1 MKIREIIL
9 TFVVLL
15 HQNLRSEAFD
25 GPNIN
30 FTKLEEAKSIKPNQ
44 FDEFK
49 NQERILITDIINKI
63 GNPVSL
69 GDIGKFGMCF
79 IYKAGKNSSYLLQV
93 KGISNKIEKRISP
106 DSYDFE
112 VISIMQWSLETQSF
126 EEARVIWK
134 KEETPQK
141 TKK

>member
-25 GPNIN
+25 GPDIN

-69 GDIGKFGMCF
+69 GDISKFGMCF
-79 IYKAGKNSSYLLQV
+79 IYKACLLYTSPSPRDQRGSRMPSS
-93 KGISNKIEKRISP
+93 
-106 DSYDFE
+106 
-112 VISIMQWSLETQSF
+112 
-126 EEARVIWK
+126 A
-134 KEETPQK
+134 
-141 TKK
+141 